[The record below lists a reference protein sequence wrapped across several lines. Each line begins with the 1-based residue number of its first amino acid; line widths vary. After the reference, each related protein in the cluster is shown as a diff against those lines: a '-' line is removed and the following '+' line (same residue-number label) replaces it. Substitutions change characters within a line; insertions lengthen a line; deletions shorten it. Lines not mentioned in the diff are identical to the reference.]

1 MMNLDISKNERM
13 ISHFQHVLRSRMS
26 PRRIHHTEGRA
37 WDGLCYILSGS
48 CRYTFSD
55 GTEFTT
61 TQGCLLYLAKD
72 ALYDMRVEE
81 GPYESI
87 FCNFLFDSDQPRQSM
102 ILYPKDGGETERR
115 FRRLLQRFSLKTVGY
130 RSECLSLLYRIYGTL
145 QTGSAPQYL
154 PSASLHRLED
164 ARAYILEHFADDTL
178 SVKSLAERAG
188 ISQVHFRKQF
198 QVAYGSAP
206 IAYIVATRLAHAKE
220 LMRYSDLSLEEIALQ
235 SGFSSLSYFC
245 RVFKKETDLTP
256 AAYRSELSKSISR

>member
-55 GTEFTT
+55 GTEFTA

-87 FCNFLFDSDQPRQSM
+87 FCDFLFDSDQPRQSM

-145 QTGSAPQYL
+145 QSGSAPQYL

-164 ARAYILEHFADDTL
+164 ARAYVLEHFADDTL
-178 SVKSLAERAG
+178 SVKSLAERSVKPLICHGSVYSHILKLRREGNVKYSVMSSTVG
-188 ISQVHFRKQF
+188 IVEACSVNAENSGQPLKGDVVYQL
-198 QVAYGSAP
+198 
-206 IAYIVATRLAHAKE
+206 IVA
-220 LMRYSDLSLEEIALQ
+220 SL
-235 SGFSSLSYFC
+235 
-245 RVFKKETDLTP
+245 
-256 AAYRSELSKSISR
+256 